1 MNNIESIMIH
11 SEYLSD
17 TKLSLA
23 ARGLMATMLYL
34 KKNKIECSFSIKGLA
49 PHVQDTEYQIAKMLK
64 ELEKKGYLVRNRI
77 CQNGKVLR
85 WETIFNGSKLSDED
99 KAQSFR
105 NKNSN
110 PINKI
115 KKSFNSKSM
124 KITEKTEPYYENKDM
139 DISADSVISNEPSN
153 KENTNVNPC
162 VEIQD
167 VGVRNNMIDRY
178 NNIIIKK
185 NNNINQSLVNLQVN
199 VNRQPEIQ
207 NVETCREDI
216 KKQIGYDF
224 LCEYEDV
231 NEVDC
236 IVGVITDVICTDENT
251 ELRVAKRNMNI
262 SVLKEHF
269 LNNLKEVHI
278 RYVLE
283 NLKTITTKI
292 KNIRAYLITSLY
304 NAIQTLQLHENANL
318 RNRIAVTESECS
330 CDDEPKINIDPK
342 AIVERYYALLKAQQ
356 GITANLTETVPVF

>member
-1 MNNIESIMIH
+1 MNNIETIMIH
-11 SEYLSD
+11 GEYLSD

-23 ARGLMATMLYL
+23 ARGLLATMLYL
-34 KKNKIECSFSIKGLA
+34 KKNEIEFNFSIKGIA
-49 PHVQDTEYQIAKMLK
+49 PHVQDTEYQVAKMLK
-64 ELEKKGYLVRNRI
+64 ELERKGYLVRKRI

-110 PINKI
+110 PVNKI
-115 KKSFNSKSM
+115 KNSFNNKRI
-124 KITEKTEPYYENKDM
+124 KKTEPQYDNKDM
-139 DISADSVISNEPSN
+139 DISANRVISNESSS

-167 VGVRNNMIDRY
+167 VETRNNMIDRY
-178 NNIIIKK
+178 NNIIKEN
-185 NNNINQSLVNLQVN
+185 NNNIYQSLVNLQVN
-199 VNRQPEIQ
+199 VNKRSEIQ
-207 NVETCREDI
+207 NVESCREDI

-236 IVGVITDVICTDENT
+236 IVDVITDVVCTEENT

-292 KNIRAYLITSLY
+292 KNIKAYLITSLY

-318 RNRIAVTESECS
+318 RNRNAVTEYECS
-330 CDDEPKINIDPK
+330 CDDEPKINLDPK
-342 AIVERYYALLKAQQ
+342 AIVERYHALLADLKQNAAN
-356 GITANLTETVPVF
+356 ITEPVPVF